1 MKDEQKTEQVKKVV
15 EAKLAELS
23 EYCDAVQIMATW
35 SSPENPSNT
44 FSCFKGFG
52 NWYAR
57 IGLVTKFT
65 EEESARTAA
74 QLWDESDDCND
85 KLIFMNT

>member
-1 MKDEQKTEQVKKVV
+1 MKDDQKTEQVKKVV

-35 SSPENPSNT
+35 SSPEDPSNT
-44 FSCFKGFG
+44 YSCSKGFG

-57 IGLVTKFT
+57 IGLANKFI
-65 EEESARTAA
+65 EEDHARTAT

-85 KLIFMNT
+85 

>member
-1 MKDEQKTEQVKKVV
+1 MNDEEKTEQVKKVI

-35 SSPENPSNT
+35 SSPQDPSNT
-44 FSCFKGFG
+44 YSCFKGFG

-57 IGLVTKFT
+57 IGLVNKFV
-65 EEESARTAA
+65 EEDAARTSA
-74 QLWDESDDCND
+74 QMWDESDDCSG
-85 KLIFMNT
+85 

>member
-1 MKDEQKTEQVKKVV
+1 MHLSTFWVILKIDKIGNFMKDDQKTEQVKKVV

-44 FSCFKGFG
+44 YSCFKGFG
-52 NWYAR
+52 N
-57 IGLVTKFT
+57 
-65 EEESARTAA
+65 
-74 QLWDESDDCND
+74 
-85 KLIFMNT
+85 

>member
-1 MKDEQKTEQVKKVV
+1 MKDEQKTEQLKKVV
-15 EAKLAELS
+15 EANLADLS

-57 IGLVTKFT
+57 IGLGTKFT

-74 QLWDESDDCND
+74 QLWDEADDCND
-85 KLIFMNT
+85 